1 MTYWPFVVNVLL
13 MIAMPLALAIWWEQ
27 RQQPGWALFGMGAVT
42 FVASQVLH
50 LPFNW
55 LVQQRWGLLPTDLSD
70 TMNLLLTALFL
81 GLSAGVFEEGG
92 RYLTYRYWAT
102 GARSWRK
109 GLMLG
114 MGHGGIE
121 AILLGALAGINA
133 VVMSAMHRGKLL
145 AQIPEGQLPLVQQQ
159 IEMVLSLPWYDILLG
174 ALERAFAICVHLAL
188 SLLVLQLFVRGQ
200 KRWWWAAV
208 AWHTLLNATAV
219 FMVVR
224 WNAYVTEL
232 AIGVFALLSLGI
244 VFWLRSPEPVAPEL
258 EPLPPPS
265 PITARP
271 LAVTSETLEKSRY
284 S

>member
-1 MTYWPFVVNVLL
+1 
-13 MIAMPLALAIWWEQ
+13 MITLPLALAIWWEQ
-27 RQQPGWALFGMGAVT
+27 RQRPGWALFGMGAVT

-55 LVQQRWGLLPTDLSD
+55 LVQQRWGLLPTDLSN
-70 TMNLLLTALFL
+70 TTNLLLTALFL

-102 GARSWRK
+102 EARSWRK

-121 AILLGALAGINA
+121 AILLGVLAGINA

-159 IEMVLSLPWYDILLG
+159 LEMVAALPWYDILLG

-200 KRWWWAAV
+200 KRWLAAAV

-244 VFWLRSPEPVAPEL
+244 VFWLRSPEPAAPEL
-258 EPLPPPS
+258 EPLPPPV
-265 PITARP
+265 PITARS
-271 LAVTSETLEKSRY
+271 LDVTSETLEKSRY